1 MEFTAILVKRTAIET
16 ISGQNGDWTQRTLVF
31 KTIGDRFE
39 REIAVVCRND
49 VATRAE
55 QYTMGT
61 LLKVQVDASSR
72 EYEGKYFTELR
83 AWSIKPAYT
92 VVPETHDENG
102 GSATQAAQA
111 TAEEEKPADFRL
123 DENGNVVPNTPLVL

>member
-1 MEFTAILVKRTAIET
+1 MEFTAILVKRTTIEK

-49 VATRAE
+49 LATRVE
-55 QYTMGT
+55 QFPMGT

-72 EYEGKYFTELR
+72 EYEGRYFTELR

-92 VVPETHDENG
+92 VVPETHEENG
-102 GSATQAAQA
+102 PTTSSGAQ
-111 TAEEEKPADFRL
+111 TPAEGEKPAEFRL
-123 DENGNVVPNTPLVL
+123 DENGNVVPNMPPVG

>member
-1 MEFTAILVKRTAIET
+1 MEFTAILVKRTAIEK

-49 VATRAE
+49 VATRSE
-55 QYTMGT
+55 QFPMGT

-72 EYEGKYFTELR
+72 EYEGRYFTELR

-102 GSATQAAQA
+102 GSAAPAAQA
-111 TAEEEKPADFRL
+111 SSAEQNPPEFRL
-123 DENGNVVPNTPLVL
+123 DENGNVVPNMPPVG

>member
-55 QYTMGT
+55 QYPMGT

-72 EYEGKYFTELR
+72 EYEGRYFTELR

-92 VVPETHDENG
+92 VVPETHNENG